1 MLDTIFMYCKHEF
14 VILILKG
21 WKIMQRGGY
30 ADLPLHYGHVPTWL
44 AERMSKLGLAIIESI
59 VADFGSDEVLTRLSD
74 PFWFQSLGCVMG
86 MDWHSSGITTSVMG
100 ALKRAVNPR
109 SRELGIFICGGRGKA
124 SRQTP
129 QELMEIADKRGLD
142 GDYLV
147 RCSKLSAKV
156 DNTAVQDG
164 FQLYLHSF
172 IISEKG
178 NWSVVQQGMN
188 TDSKMARRYH
198 WHSEGISSFVEEP
211 HAFIYGKNQGLIIN
225 MTDRGATGARQ
236 ALVGLASE
244 NPSAIMNEIKR
255 LKMPVRH
262 NVAEQDIDSK
272 RLGATLALAW
282 DESIADFESL
292 LLLKGLGPRTMQS
305 LALISEVIYGTPV
318 RFTDPA
324 RFSFAHGGK
333 DGHPFPVK
341 TVTYDASIEF
351 LRDALRR
358 ARLGENDKKQA
369 LQNLSKA
376 AFALESSRNPKVHF
390 DELMKKEW
398 RESKQYGGRTVFDKM
413 D

>member
-1 MLDTIFMYCKHEF
+1 
-14 VILILKG
+14 
-21 WKIMQRGGY
+21 MQRSGY
-30 ADLPLHYGHVPTWL
+30 ADLPLHYGHVPAWL
-44 AERMSKLGLAIIESI
+44 AERMSRLGLAIIESI
-59 VADFGSDEVLTRLSD
+59 VADFGSDEVLRRLSD

-109 SRELGIFICGGRGKA
+109 SHELGIFICGGRGKA

-129 QELMEIADKRGLD
+129 CELMGIAEKRGFD
-142 GDYLV
+142 GDHLV
-147 RCSKLSAKV
+147 HCSKLTAKV

-188 TDSKMARRYH
+188 TNNSMARRYH
-198 WHSEGISSFVEEP
+198 WHSESISSFVEEP
-211 HAFIYGKNQGLIIN
+211 HAFIYGKNQGQIIN
-225 MTDRGATGARQ
+225 MTDTGAAPARQ
-236 ALVGLASE
+236 AIVELAAE
-244 NPSAIMNEIKR
+244 KQPAIINEIKR

-262 NVAEQDIDSK
+262 NVAERDIDSK
-272 RLGATLALAW
+272 RLGAVLATAW
-282 DESIADFESL
+282 DENIADFESL

-305 LALISEVIYGTPV
+305 LALVSEIIYGTPV

-358 ARLGENDKKQA
+358 AKLGENDKKQA
-369 LQNLSKA
+369 FKNLSKA
-376 AFALESSRNPKVHF
+376 ALALESSSEPEAHF
-390 DELMKKEW
+390 DELVKKEW
-398 RESKQYGGRTVFDKM
+398 RESKQYGGRTVFDKE
-413 D
+413 